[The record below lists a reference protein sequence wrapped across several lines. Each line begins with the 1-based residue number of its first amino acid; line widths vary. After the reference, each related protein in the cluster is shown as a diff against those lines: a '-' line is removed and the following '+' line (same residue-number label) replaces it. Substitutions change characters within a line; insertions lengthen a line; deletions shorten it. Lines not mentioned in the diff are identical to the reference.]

1 MARRRAAAVR
11 AVLVTL
17 VWGAA
22 VLAEP
27 FAGIAALLMAGVRA
41 AALLTG
47 DRVWI
52 LRPEAA
58 SREPICARSSRMR
71 ACRAQGA
78 QQVCQYLYFCTSEA
92 SKLYLAIKMRVALSL
107 FVLRT
112 HPVYGRR
119 LTVEYCR
126 FSLAFNFDVL
136 QARKQSAD
144 G

>member
-1 MARRRAAAVR
+1 MR

-41 AALLTG
+41 AELLTG
-47 DRVWI
+47 DSVWI

-71 ACRAQGA
+71 AYRAQGA
-78 QQVCQYLYFCTSEA
+78 QQVCQYFYFCTSEA
-92 SKLYLAIKMRVALSL
+92 SKISSKLSSKL
-107 FVLRT
+107 ISKL
-112 HPVYGRR
+112 
-119 LTVEYCR
+119 
-126 FSLAFNFDVL
+126 
-136 QARKQSAD
+136 
-144 G
+144 